1 MLTLSEDAR
10 LAGAIVATIV
20 AMAAIGFGLY
30 LRLEQVS
37 DRLEALERWLNANA
51 KRGGPR

>member
-10 LAGAIVATIV
+10 LVGAIVATIV

-37 DRLEALERWLNANA
+37 DRLEALERWLTNA